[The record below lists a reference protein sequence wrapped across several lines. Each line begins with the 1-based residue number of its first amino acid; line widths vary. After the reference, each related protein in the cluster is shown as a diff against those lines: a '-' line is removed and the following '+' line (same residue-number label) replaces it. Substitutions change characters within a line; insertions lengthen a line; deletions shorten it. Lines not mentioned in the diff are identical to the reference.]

1 MPYSNNSL
9 SMYQSR
15 YNSLCILKYVSIQI
29 QLSVF
34 LSMYQ
39 SRSLSILKYESI
51 QIQLSVFLSMYQS
64 RYNSLYSLVC
74 INPDTSLCILKYVLI
89 QIQLAQTL
97 SSLPRTISSDL
108 NQLQFIFNSLY
119 FEYKVQ
125 IRLKLTDN
133 TVWL

>member
-1 MPYSNNSL
+1 
-9 SMYQSR
+9 MYQSR
-15 YNSLCILKYVSIQI
+15 HSSLYSLVCINPDTSLCILWYVSIQI

-34 LSMYQ
+34 LG
-39 SRSLSILKYESI
+39 
-51 QIQLSVFLSMYQS
+51 MYQS

-74 INPDTSLCILKYVLI
+74 INPDTTLCILWYVSIQIQLSVWYVLI

-97 SSLPRTISSDL
+97 YSLPRTISSDL